1 LDTVQST
8 EEVREETRAAERRKQ
23 EEHIK
28 QLQREWAEAKKEL
41 QEERS
46 NARDFTSDRNQTLNN
61 AVMQVEEMGKE
72 LANALKA
79 VSVAESRASVAEARL
94 SDLEKKIR
102 SSDPKT
108 LDMDSGGIVSLS
120 DKEMSIELRTAKEE
134 IEKLRGEVESSKS
147 HMLQYKSIAQVNET
161 ALKQMESAHENF
173 RLEAEKRQRS
183 LEAELVS
190 LRERVSELENDCI
203 QKSEQL
209 ATAAAGKEDALLSA
223 SAEIASLREE
233 NLVKKSQIEAMN
245 IQMSTLKNDLETEHE
260 KWRVAQRNYER
271 QVILLS
277 ETIQELTK
285 TSQALAALQEEASEL
300 RKLADARGI
309 ENSELNAKWSEE
321 KLMLEQQKNLAEKK
335 YHELNEQNK
344 LLHSRLEAKHLNSA
358 EKNSRS
364 GTISSGS
371 TDSDHLEDSG
381 LQRVVHYLRRTKEIA
396 ETEISLMRQEKLRLQ
411 SQLESALKMAESARG
426 SLTAERASTRASLLT
441 DDGIKSLQLQVS
453 EMNLLRE
460 SNMQLREENKHNFEK
475 CQEMREVA
483 QKARMESENFE
494 NLLKTKQTELDLC
507 MKEMEKLR
515 METDLHKKR
524 VDEVRHICMGSY
536 LQLLFV
542 TGSYLQLLDAL

>member
-1 LDTVQST
+1 MITSGYAAMST
-8 EEVREETRAAERRKQ
+8 
-23 EEHIK
+23 
-28 QLQREWAEAKKEL
+28 
-41 QEERS
+41 
-46 NARDFTSDRNQTLNN
+46 
-61 AVMQVEEMGKE
+61 
-72 LANALKA
+72 
-79 VSVAESRASVAEARL
+79 
-94 SDLEKKIR
+94 
-102 SSDPKT
+102 
-108 LDMDSGGIVSLS
+108 
-120 DKEMSIELRTAKEE
+120 
-134 IEKLRGEVESSKS
+134 
-147 HMLQYKSIAQVNET
+147 
-161 ALKQMESAHENF
+161 
-173 RLEAEKRQRS
+173 AEKRQRS

-371 TDSDHLEDSG
+371 TDSDHLEDS
-381 LQRVVHYLRRTKEIA
+381 
-396 ETEISLMRQEKLRLQ
+396 EISLMRQEKLRLQ
-411 SQLESALKMAESARG
+411 SQSCGCESARG

-475 CQEMREVA
+475 CQRKLIKNLKHQEMREVA

-524 VDEVRHICMGSY
+524 VDELRETYRNIDIADYNRLKDEVR
-536 LQLLFV
+536 QLEVCL
-542 TGSYLQLLDAL
+542 